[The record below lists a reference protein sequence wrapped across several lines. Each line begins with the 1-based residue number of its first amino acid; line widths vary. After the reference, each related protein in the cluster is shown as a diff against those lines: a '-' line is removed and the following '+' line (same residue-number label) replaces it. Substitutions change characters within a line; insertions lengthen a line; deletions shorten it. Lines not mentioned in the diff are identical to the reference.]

1 MAGKKARHSGVDVDV
16 GNGEMSLAF
25 GSGDAAGAVFHAD
38 AHARDAGQIG
48 KREGT
53 GVFGLSFGLFFVE
66 KLLNEIAG
74 DVERGTLQRKRADD
88 GLHAKEGKVA
98 YLNAG
103 LPHMKF
109 QVVHAAAQ
117 QGEVRGVDGGHG
129 QEGKR
134 HFADAALHV
143 EF

>member
-1 MAGKKARHSGVDVDV
+1 MGVC
-16 GNGEMSLAF
+16 
-25 GSGDAAGAVFHAD
+25 
-38 AHARDAGQIG
+38 
-48 KREGT
+48 
-53 GVFGLSFGLFFVE
+53 GLRFGLFFVE

-74 DVERGTLQRKRADD
+74 DVERGAFQRKRADD
-88 GLHAKEGKVA
+88 GLQAEKGQVA

-103 LPHMKF
+103 FPHMKF

-129 QEGKR
+129 KEGKR

-143 EF
+143 ESGFQHLRHGGGQTRRLKPCEIAVDRKGEKNSPQQQKNRSRTGFAHIPS